1 MKQKKL
7 LVMQMKADYSQQHKE
22 NKYMGQITLTTKRG
36 NKVFVS
42 TIPDRYARFWNY
54 ETKIFESYVDKD
66 FCEHIG
72 EELYCDHYQTQNEA
86 LEGHKKACEYA
97 FEKL

>member
-1 MKQKKL
+1 M
-7 LVMQMKADYSQQHKE
+7 E
-22 NKYMGQITLTTKRG
+22 NKYMGQVTLTTKRG

-54 ETKIFESYVDKD
+54 ETKIFESYVDKN
-66 FCEHIG
+66 FCEQIG

-97 FEKL
+97 IDNL